1 MQKMCLSTGWLLGTV
16 MASGPWMST
25 KVAGKWGGGGRLC
38 LSAWQPDLRTQ
49 HGQLV
54 ALSVRLP
61 SVSSEFHCMP
71 QDLHWQGLCQV
82 LDGAAGCGKCSA
94 CWCVTAGVPRSPPN
108 SHPHPRVPFS
118 PRSSQPHLF
127 PGARKHCS
135 SSWGAEASAA
145 APLYSGNIITG
156 VRVCYSFACQS
167 Q

>member
-61 SVSSEFHCMP
+61 SVSSEFHCMS

-94 CWCVTAGVPRSPPN
+94 CWCVTAGVPRSPPQLPPPPPCAFLTQVFPAPPI
-108 SHPHPRVPFS
+108 SRGTEALFQLLGCRGLGSCS
-118 PRSSQPHLF
+118 PLLGKYNYRCQ
-127 PGARKHCS
+127 
-135 SSWGAEASAA
+135 
-145 APLYSGNIITG
+145 G
-156 VRVCYSFACQS
+156 VLQLCCQS